1 MDHRLSR
8 LLLSLAFFGALFVGL
23 PGVSSAQVQAPQQP
37 IAFDHQ
43 IHVTQNGISCQ
54 YCHLYARRSY
64 SSGVPPVSTCIGCHG
79 TNDMKIV
86 QPPAN
91 SPKEWLDGLDT
102 LRNHWDEGTPIPWV
116 KVHDI
121 PDFVRFPHKEHI
133 NVDSSRFVEEAG
145 RGCDMQANPR
155 SLECRLSQFRAGGDQ
170 RCQACHGNVSQM
182 KVVAKVDQNFGFMGW
197 CMECHLQVKGAVERK
212 RAMSTLDGWF
222 NAKENDAKREAAMH
236 LVDDKGYHTP
246 NMNDCFT
253 CHY

>member
-1 MDHRLSR
+1 MLRHFPKA
-8 LLLSLAFFGALFVGL
+8 LLGAVLLGVALFG
-23 PGVSSAQVQAPQQP
+23 SSGSLFAKEQP
-37 IAFDHQ
+37 IAFSHQ
-43 IHVTQNGISCQ
+43 LHVSQNGIACQ

-79 TNDMKIV
+79 PNEMKVV
-86 QPPAN
+86 QPAGG
-91 SPKEWLDGLDT
+91 SPELDK
-102 LRNHWDEGTPIPWV
+102 LRDYWAKGEPIPWA

-133 NVDSSRFVEEAG
+133 NVDSSRFVDEAG
-145 RGCDMQANPR
+145 RGCDMDANPR
-155 SLECRLSQFRAGGDQ
+155 SLECKLAQFRAGGDQ
-170 RCQACHGNVSQM
+170 CCQACHGNVMQM
-182 KVVAKVDQNFGFMGW
+182 QVVVKVDQNFGGMGW

-212 RAMSTLDGWF
+212 RAMNTLAGWF

-236 LVDDKGYHTP
+236 LVDDNGYHTP